1 VYSVVKEQVKRL
13 PFSSSGINP
22 FTHCT
27 KGFILDTQ
35 NRCFS
40 EKISKNFRQ
49 QKKPPVSVKKTDGI
63 NA

>member
-1 VYSVVKEQVKRL
+1 VKRF

-35 NRCFS
+35 NRCFT
-40 EKISKNFRQ
+40 EKFFKKIFENKKNRLFRL
-49 QKKPPVSVKKTDGI
+49 KTDGKSTF
-63 NA
+63 

>member
-40 EKISKNFRQ
+40 EKFQKIFDNK
-49 QKKPPVSVKKTDGI
+49 KKPPVSVKKTDGI

>member
-40 EKISKNFRQ
+40 EKF
-49 QKKPPVSVKKTDGI
+49 QKIFDNKKSRLFQLKKQT
-63 NA
+63 A